1 MEYGKESFT
10 GDTYVEKI
18 SKIKAWMVE
27 LVNKYNIDAVVV
39 EDVYYMRNASTHK
52 KLSGLLYVLINWLY
66 EEGISFLVVTAS
78 QWRSTSNI
86 KGKGRTEKKQASKK
100 YVYDRFGIK
109 VTNDESDAI
118 LIGVHAVEQLNEY
131 QWGEDNPVEMTF
143 NLNRS
148 DI

>member
-1 MEYGKESFT
+1 
-10 GDTYVEKI
+10 
-18 SKIKAWMVE
+18 
-27 LVNKYNIDAVVV
+27 
-39 EDVYYMRNASTHK
+39 
-52 KLSGLLYVLINWLY
+52 
-66 EEGISFLVVTAS
+66 
-78 QWRSTSNI
+78 
-86 KGKGRTEKKQASKK
+86 
-100 YVYDRFGIK
+100 VYDRFGIK